1 VTNKIRKVVEISI
14 NEGQLKKF
22 KNAAGHFIERV
33 KSSEPDTLIYDWY
46 FNVGESK
53 CYIIEE
59 YKDSEAL
66 LTHLANIRN
75 LYKSLFEV
83 SEITRI
89 EIFGDPSTEVRQA
102 HMAGT
107 EFLRHWSGV

>member
-1 VTNKIRKVVEISI
+1 MPNKIRKVVEISI
-14 NEGQLKKF
+14 TEGQLEEF

-33 KSSEPDTLIYDWY
+33 KTSEPDTLIYDWY
-46 FNVGESK
+46 FNDGESR

-59 YKDSEAL
+59 YKDSGAL

-75 LYKSLFEV
+75 LYESLFEI
-83 SEITRI
+83 SEITHI
-89 EIFGDPSTEVRQA
+89 EVYGDPSKEVRQA

-107 EFLRHWSGV
+107 EFFHHWSGV